1 LSMLAHQ
8 RQAQAL
14 ARLKAN
20 QFTHAEQ
27 VLCDGSYLVTL
38 HPAGLPAV
46 QVRIIEY
53 RIEPSTAERLAQFP
67 SSQTSNRAA
76 PGQVHRLVTTLLD
89 PRASLLPSNSS
100 SAIMSAGR
108 LKWYTNK

>member
-1 LSMLAHQ
+1 MLVH

-38 HPAGLPAV
+38 HPTGLPDV
-46 QVRIIEY
+46 QVRVIEY
-53 RIEPSTAERLAQFP
+53 RIEPHTAELLAQFP
-67 SSQTSNRAA
+67 SSQTSNHAD
-76 PGQVHRLVTTLLD
+76 PGQLHRLMTVPQLSWRLFEPLAQDFCLLVV
-89 PRASLLPSNSS
+89 
-100 SAIMSAGR
+100 
-108 LKWYTNK
+108 